1 MQDKKI
7 KSNVRKEML
16 QKYKKKKTFLQIY
29 RWKTSFHR
37 MIEIETISQKI

>member
-16 QKYKKKKTFLQIY
+16 QKYKKKKN
-29 RWKTSFHR
+29 
-37 MIEIETISQKI
+37 ISPNLPMEN